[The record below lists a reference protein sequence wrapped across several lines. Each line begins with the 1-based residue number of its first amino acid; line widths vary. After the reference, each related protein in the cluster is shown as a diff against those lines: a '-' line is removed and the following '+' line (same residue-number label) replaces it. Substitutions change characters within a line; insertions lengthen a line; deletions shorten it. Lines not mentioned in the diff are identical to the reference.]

1 MRKNI
6 TRFLSLIIILSFFSS
21 TGVLSQ
27 STGEISLKEVTSQSS
42 QQPQQPQQPQQSSET
57 QEPQPKEQ
65 EDDEKIDPIKI
76 GGEVVLLN
84 VLVTDTKNRYA
95 QNMIKD
101 EFELYEDGK
110 KQEISFFSKQNEPI
124 SLCIMIDASSS
135 MIENGKLVEA
145 LKAAKTLIST
155 GNPKDEVCLMK
166 FDDRT
171 SLIQD
176 FTSDN
181 KLLNEQIQRIKP
193 FGGTAMYD
201 ALARG
206 MTYTNKNSK
215 QLRQAIMLVTD
226 GLDQHSRKN
235 FSDIIPIAQLT
246 GIPCYIIGI
255 YTAQEKQAFAT
266 GQQKIKLD
274 SGAFV
279 DNPELVLR
287 NLAEETAGRAF
298 FPSSERDLVPI
309 AEQVSNE
316 LRSGY
321 AVGYYPPAT
330 SLDGKYH
337 TISVISKSKKYT
349 VRARRGYISKLP
361 G

>member
-1 MRKNI
+1 MGKI
-6 TRFLSLIIILSFFSS
+6 IVKFLSVLIVFSFFSI
-21 TGVLSQ
+21 TTVLPS
-27 STGEISLKEVTSQSS
+27 SLREISLASEG
-42 QQPQQPQQPQQSSET
+42 QQPKTEQPQATQATQATQSPQNKKSE
-57 QEPQPKEQ
+57 EE
-65 EDDEKIDPIKI
+65 DEKVEAIKI

-84 VLVTDTKNRYA
+84 VLVTDVKNRYV
-95 QNMIKD
+95 QSIGKED
-101 EFELYEDGK
+101 FELYEDGK

-124 SLCIMIDASSS
+124 SLCIMIDASTS

-145 LKAAKTLIST
+145 INAAKALIAN

-171 SLIQD
+171 TLIQD
-176 FTSDN
+176 FTSDS
-181 KLLNEQIQRIKP
+181 KLLNEQTKRIKP

-206 MTYTNKNSK
+206 MIHTNKNSK
-215 QLRQAIMLVTD
+215 QLRQAIVLITD
-226 GLDQHSRKN
+226 GLDQHSRKT
-235 FSDIIPIAQLT
+235 FADIIPIAQLT

-255 YTAQEKQAFAT
+255 YTPDEKRAFAT

-274 SGAFV
+274 TGSSV

-287 NLAEETAGRAF
+287 NLAEETAGRVF
-298 FPSSERDLVPI
+298 FPSSERELVPI
-309 AEQVSNE
+309 AEQVADE
-316 LRSGY
+316 LRNGY
-321 AVGYYPPAT
+321 AVGYYPPDS

-337 TISVISKSKKYT
+337 TISVVSKSKKYT

-361 G
+361 E